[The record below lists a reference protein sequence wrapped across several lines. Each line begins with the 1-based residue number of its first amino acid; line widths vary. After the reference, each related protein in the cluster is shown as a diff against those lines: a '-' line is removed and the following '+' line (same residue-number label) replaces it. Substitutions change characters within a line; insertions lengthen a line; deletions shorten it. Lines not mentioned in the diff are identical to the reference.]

1 LGGPNFAQLPVN
13 RPIADVRNNQRDG
26 YAQHT
31 IAQGSTSYY
40 KNTLGGGCPA
50 LADEDVFRHYTERV
64 DGQKIRRRAES
75 FKDYYSQPR
84 LFWDS
89 MSAVEAEHIV
99 AAFAFELGKVGPE
112 TGIRPRV
119 VEQLNLIDHDLA
131 ARVAAKL
138 GLSAPAEVP
147 IDVRQPPSPALS
159 QLNAVPHTI
168 DTRRIAVLAAG
179 GVDVRGTERAAA
191 ALRRLG
197 ATVDIIST
205 VGGGTVWC
213 DTGHEL
219 AVDLG
224 INTTSSALYDAV
236 LVPGGAESV
245 EQLVQNGS
253 MVHFVSEAYKHLKP
267 VAAFG
272 AGIDMLQ
279 VAGVRTRPVNGS
291 GAVSD
296 AGVITS
302 STAGDDLDDGFIGT
316 LVGAV
321 ERHRAWDRVTAMV
334 SA

>member
-1 LGGPNFAQLPVN
+1 LGGPNFAHLPVN
-13 RPIADVRNNQRDG
+13 RPVADVRNNQRDG
-26 YAQHT
+26 YSQHT
-31 IAQGSTSYY
+31 IAQGPTSYY
-40 KNTLGGGCPA
+40 KNTLAGGCPA

-64 DGQKIRRRAES
+64 DGHKIRERAES

-89 MSAVEAEHIV
+89 MSAVEADHIV

-138 GLSAPAEVP
+138 GLTAPAEVP
-147 IDVRQPPSPALS
+147 IADRQPPSPALS
-159 QLNAVPHTI
+159 QLNATPPTI
-168 DTRRIAVLAAG
+168 TSRRIAVLAAD
-179 GVDVRGTERAAA
+179 GVDVRATEGAAA

-197 ATVDIIST
+197 AKVDIISS
-205 VGGGTVWC
+205 VAGGTVRC

-219 AVDLG
+219 GVDLG

-245 EQLVQNGS
+245 EQLAQDGS
-253 MVHFVSEAYKHLKP
+253 MVHFVTEAYKHLKP
-267 VAAFG
+267 IAAFG
-272 AGIDMLQ
+272 AGIDLLQ
-279 VAGVRTRPVNGS
+279 VAGVRTRPANGS

-296 AGVITS
+296 DGVITS
-302 STAGDDLDDGFIGT
+302 STGGDDLDDGFIGAF
-316 LVGAV
+316 VGAL
-321 ERHRAWDRVTAMV
+321 ERHRAWDRVTDMV